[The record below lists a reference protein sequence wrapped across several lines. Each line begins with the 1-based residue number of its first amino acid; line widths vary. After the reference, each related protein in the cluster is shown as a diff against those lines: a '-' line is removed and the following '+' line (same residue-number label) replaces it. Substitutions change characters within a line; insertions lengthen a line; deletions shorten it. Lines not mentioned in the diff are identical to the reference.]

1 MSPVLKLFGGTQ
13 MKQVQTLVSVLALI
27 LMLASCGAER
37 DSQGKY
43 LELVPGAQTVKDNE
57 IPSKVEVVEGQIYF
71 VSALSLRVRSQD
83 AVGDNTLGVLSRNDQ
98 VKILDASE
106 ELQGDYVKV
115 EVVKTRNTLQASEV
129 FYLSYK
135 YLSVT
140 EVKEPMYEHK
150 YYVVQNVATEILRV
164 YERACREKVCKNKM
178 ILETEIVVGEDKKGV
193 RTWVGSY
200 NLLHWKKFYQD
211 YAGHYPSW
219 YNPESPMPPK
229 DGKGA
234 LTWFKK
240 KYMPEVNGKRK
251 GDMRGAFG
259 WYTGF
264 VGPNSNAQWTHG
276 TIGWGESSID
286 MIKRTKRP
294 VANFFASPRSHGC
307 SRTDNMTIAYLRELL
322 PPGTKFLKVYA
333 MEKLMD
339 EELVGYDKE
348 EEKTWEWILTKKD
361 SQKIG
366 GQTADRDKVLA
377 TDITE
382 EDALQW
388 GTYKLDTYPDVIEF
402 QEKGE
407 WSRKLGQKG
416 NVYGA
421 KKEEMKG
428 VFYIDTG
435 LFQDY
440 QHPVHESI
448 TVGGIKGQVVP
459 KFADFKN
466 LED

>member
-1 MSPVLKLFGGTQ
+1 
-13 MKQVQTLVSVLALI
+13 MKQVSKLVATLALI
-27 LMLASCGAER
+27 LMIVSCGAER
-37 DSQGKY
+37 NNQPKY
-43 LELVPGAQTVKDNE
+43 LELMPGAQVVKENA
-57 IPSKVEVVEGQIYF
+57 IPSKGEVVVGQVYY

-98 VKILDASE
+98 VKVLDASE
-106 ELQGDYVKV
+106 ELQGDYIQV
-115 EVVKTRNTLQASEV
+115 EVVMTRNSIRSSEV
-129 FYLSYK
+129 FFLSYK
-135 YLSVT
+135 YLSPV
-140 EVKEPMYEHK
+140 EVKEPEYEHK

-164 YERACREKVCKNKM
+164 YERTCRNKVCRNKM
-178 ILETEIVVGEDKKGV
+178 VLESEIVVGEDKDDV
-193 RTWVGSY
+193 RTWLGSY

-211 YAGHYPSW
+211 YAGNYPSW
-219 YNPESPMPPK
+219 FHPDYPMPPK

-234 LTWFKK
+234 LTWLRM
-240 KYMPEVNGKRK
+240 KYMPKVNGMKK
-251 GDMRGAFG
+251 GEMRGAFG

-294 VANFFASPRSHGC
+294 VANFFTAPRSHGC
-307 SRTDNMTIAYLRELL
+307 SRTDNMTIAYLREIL

-333 MEKLMD
+333 IEKLMD
-339 EELVGYDKE
+339 EALVDYNKD
-348 EEKTWEWILTKKD
+348 EEKTWEWVLTKKD

-366 GQTADRDKVLA
+366 GQTADREKVLA
-377 TDITE
+377 TDVTE

-416 NVYGA
+416 NVYGTQ
-421 KKEEMKG
+421 KNEMKG

-440 QHPVHESI
+440 QHPVHKSLTI
-448 TVGGIKGQVVP
+448 GGIKGEVVP
-459 KFADFKN
+459 KFADFAN